1 MKTPKTLYILIAVF
15 CVFAIIAGI
24 YAQFIEGK
32 STNTNKIGDT
42 TVVKDRE
49 TIKEEFYNLFTDT
62 LNLTFYYFIL
72 VNVML
77 HTRLLFSFIF
87 ISVHLKYITLK
98 ISFCCSSE
106 YIDSPE

>member
-62 LNLTFYYFIL
+62 LNLNGYDTTAIVRINANKEIVYPVEREETTDTYEINIHIP
-72 VNVML
+72 VINIKGDV
-77 HTRLLFSFIF
+77 
-87 ISVHLKYITLK
+87 
-98 ISFCCSSE
+98 
-106 YIDSPE
+106 